1 MSDDIEMSSQILDED
16 SQDAETIDT
25 ASYMDGDDGYGSQYV
40 PGSRKRKRAIQDQTD
55 YAHMTFADA
64 LLDYFILSSSEG
76 PGMGMATPPAFPP
89 NYQVDRS
96 IDTNGH
102 TALHWAVSMGDLE
115 ITQMLVN
122 RNANA
127 GVKNHRGET
136 ALIRAVV
143 FTNNYEKRTLGDLM
157 RFLQSTLPTSDYYGA
172 NVLHHIAMTTACQ
185 SKLKCALY
193 YLEVILDTFSALCSS
208 GAYPSHQFNF
218 HSFINQQDRDGNTP
232 LHIAARNDAKKC
244 IRLLQEFGAHGDI
257 SNKKSQTADQTFSAN
272 RALRNN
278 IISSSPPR
286 PDFDQQQQ
294 INGIDGHIGNS
305 SRPSATTT
313 KSYRSESALSF
324 SHQFDTLAHE
334 KSLQLSLA
342 LDRVSKE
349 KDEALQEAQDAVDRT
364 DRELQAT
371 HQAALDLLA
380 RDTASLNGDSE
391 ETELAR
397 LRQDFATETATAEA
411 FSEKYQHGDLHSAIR
426 RAETALPH
434 SAHKAPTY
442 QFNNDVLEDQA
453 IKQHLR
459 AAYDLHEEQL
469 KRRRL
474 TQEVVQAQ
482 ADAGMTAT
490 GERLKGL
497 VGKVMGVAVGDVPG
511 LAAEL
516 LEELVGVGGE
526 IERVNPSGD
535 GGGGMDGVEMGG
547 EGGVAAVAVM

>member
-1 MSDDIEMSSQILDED
+1 MSDDIDMSSQILEED

-40 PGSRKRKRAIQDQTD
+40 PGSRKRKRAMQDQTD
-55 YAHMTFADA
+55 YAHMAFADS
-64 LLDYFILSSSEG
+64 LLDYFILSSGEA
-76 PGMGMATPPAFPP
+76 PGMGMATPPALPR

-96 IDTNGH
+96 IDGNGH
-102 TALHWAVSMGDLE
+102 TALHWAVSMGDLD

-122 RNANA
+122 RNANV
-127 GVKNHRGET
+127 GVRNHRGET
-136 ALIRAVV
+136 SLMRAVV
-143 FTNNYEKRTLGDLM
+143 FTNNHEKRTLGDLM
-157 RFLQSTLPTSDYYGA
+157 RFLQSTLPIPDYYGA
-172 NVLHHIAMTTACQ
+172 NVLHHIAMTTGCQ
-185 SKLKCALY
+185 SKRKCALY
-193 YLEVILDTFSALCSS
+193 YLEIILDTFSALCSS

-218 HSFINQQDRDGNTP
+218 NSFINQQDRDGDTA
-232 LHIAARNDAKKC
+232 LHIAARYDAKKF
-244 IRLLQEFGAHGDI
+244 IRLLQEFGAQGDI
-257 SNKKSQTADQTFSAN
+257 PNKKAQTADQILSTN

-286 PDFDQQQQ
+286 PDFDTQQQS
-294 INGIDGHIGNS
+294 NGIDGHISNNC
-305 SRPSATTT
+305 RPLTTTT
-313 KSYRSESALSF
+313 KAYRSESALSF

-342 LDRVSKE
+342 LDRVGKE

-380 RDTASLNGDSE
+380 RDTASLNGESE

-397 LRQDFATETATAEA
+397 LRQDFATETAAGEA

-442 QFNNDVLEDQA
+442 HFDNGVLEDQA
-453 IKQHLR
+453 IRQHLR
-459 AAYDLHEEQL
+459 VAYDLHEEQL

-482 ADAGMTAT
+482 ADAGMSGT
-490 GERLKGL
+490 GEMLKGL
-497 VGKVMGVAVGDVPG
+497 VGKVMGVAVGEVPG
-511 LAAEL
+511 LAGEL
-516 LEELVGVGGE
+516 LEELVGAGGE
-526 IERVNPSGD
+526 IEGVSAAGS
-535 GGGGMDGVEMGG
+535 GGGMDGVEMGG
-547 EGGVAAVAVM
+547 DGGVVAVAVM

>member
-1 MSDDIEMSSQILDED
+1 
-16 SQDAETIDT
+16 
-25 ASYMDGDDGYGSQYV
+25 
-40 PGSRKRKRAIQDQTD
+40 
-55 YAHMTFADA
+55 
-64 LLDYFILSSSEG
+64 
-76 PGMGMATPPAFPP
+76 
-89 NYQVDRS
+89 
-96 IDTNGH
+96 
-102 TALHWAVSMGDLE
+102 MGDLD

-143 FTNNYEKRTLGDLM
+143 FTNNYEKRTLDDLM

-257 SNKKSQTADQTFSAN
+257 LNKKSQTADQALSTN
-272 RALRNN
+272 RTLRNN

-286 PDFDQQQQ
+286 PDLDQPQQ
-294 INGIDGHIGNS
+294 INGIDGHINNN
-305 SRPSATTT
+305 SRPSAITTR
-313 KSYRSESALSF
+313 SYRSESALSF

-342 LDRVSKE
+342 LDRVAKE

-371 HQAALDLLA
+371 HQVALDLLA
-380 RDTASLNGDSE
+380 RDSASLNGDSE
-391 ETELAR
+391 ESEVAR
-397 LRQDFATETATAEA
+397 LRQEFSTETATAEA

-442 QFNNDVLEDQA
+442 QFNNDALEDQA
-453 IKQHLR
+453 IRQHLR

-497 VGKVMGVAVGDVPG
+497 VGKVMGVSVGEVPG

-526 IERVNPSGD
+526 IEGVSAGVAE

-547 EGGVAAVAVM
+547 EGGIAAVAVM